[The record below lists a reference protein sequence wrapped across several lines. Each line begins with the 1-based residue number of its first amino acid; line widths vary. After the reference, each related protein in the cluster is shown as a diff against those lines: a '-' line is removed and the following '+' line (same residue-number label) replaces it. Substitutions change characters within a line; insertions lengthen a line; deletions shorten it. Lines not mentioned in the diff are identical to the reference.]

1 VPEPKPYLSQL
12 DDRVVLD
19 ADLFHQTHN
28 IKLESFEKT
37 SFSVQLEDKEVK
49 EDAYGHSYDRNEYQ
63 DEYVANESF
72 QPRAVPPLPSYATTN
87 TRRGAVERRKP
98 KLVPSMFLYYSPVR
112 YTF

>member
-19 ADLFHQTHN
+19 ADLFHETHN

-37 SFSVQLEDKEVK
+37 SFSVHLEEKEVK
-49 EDAYGHSYDRNEYQ
+49 EDTYGHSYDRNEYQ

-72 QPRAVPPLPSYATTN
+72 QPRGDWLPPSYATTN
-87 TRRGAVERRKP
+87 TRKGAVERRKP
-98 KLVPSMFLYYSPVR
+98 KRVPGIFLYYSPVR